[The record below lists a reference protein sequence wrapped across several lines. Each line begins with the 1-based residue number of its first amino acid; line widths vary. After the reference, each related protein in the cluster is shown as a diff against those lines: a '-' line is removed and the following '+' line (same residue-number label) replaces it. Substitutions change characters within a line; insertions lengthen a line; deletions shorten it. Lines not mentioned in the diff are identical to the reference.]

1 MSFFR
6 KDFPGRHAVI
16 LLTIA
21 IMLLLIEMMDE
32 LYMETIPWVDLFYAI
47 PIITAAVLLSPLET
61 IGTGLLAMI
70 LCLTTQIESSDIEHL
85 NMFTSIA
92 IGMGG
97 VLAAGKASLIRRVT
111 NKLKA
116 SRDALNNS
124 PIAYAEFRFPGYAIV
139 SHNETFRQFVET
151 AGGRMGKTLFKSL
164 PEKISESIAG
174 MMDKAVMEKER
185 VDLDEFLLP
194 TEEGKNSFWKTSI
207 IPLQVGSNK
216 TPRSVA
222 MFAFNVT
229 ASVQRA
235 HTQVAA
241 LKISSAV
248 MSSLDLDN
256 TIRVVLDNM
265 AYIAETG
272 AAALFL
278 FEDDQ
283 WVGTAGYGDYSDELI
298 MSMRYPYEEL
308 AAAVDAVESKKAM
321 ALTSPREISRSYQE
335 MFNKLDAKSYLIV
348 PLVSGNRTI
357 GSIWLKH
364 DDSQRRFSQE
374 QIEFATAI
382 GSHAALAIENATIYE
397 NEHFI
402 RKSMEAIEAISEAG
416 LVSLDLEEVLMEI
429 VNRTQDVMKMD
440 SALIFLVDNKR
451 ENLVPRAVTGAM
463 REYASQIIIPVGEG
477 IVGRTFKEGVP
488 MKIDNLLSDD
498 EERSYFAETDIHSVL
513 TVPLRIGGMVEG
525 VLEIACNREKAFS
538 TREWG
543 LFQVLADRA
552 SMAVQNS
559 WAHEDTRKEL
569 DRVRLLRDVAAACA
583 ESQDMSAI
591 AKNALKAVDEKM
603 GCFRASVY
611 YLDNE
616 RNALINLAFIGHS
629 PKVMDEFKESPLDR
643 GTLLT
648 RAVLERRMITH
659 EEVNLDNA
667 TEDEAYIL
675 KALNI
680 GDNRR
685 CTLPLIYKKEV
696 VGGMALVFPD
706 KYSFRPGEV
715 QTILGVANQ
724 LAVAIHGSK
733 HPVERSLEMLE
744 GQTGKDPE

>member
-1 MSFFR
+1 MSLFG

-16 LLTIA
+16 LLIIA
-21 IMLLLIEMMDE
+21 IMLFLIEIMDK
-32 LYMETIPWVDLFYAI
+32 LYMETIPWVDLLYAV
-47 PIITAAVLLSPLET
+47 PIITAAILLSPLET
-61 IGTGLLAMI
+61 IGVGLLATI
-70 LCLTTQIESSDIEHL
+70 LCLTSQIESNNIEHL
-85 NMFTSIA
+85 NMLTSATVGI
-92 IGMGG
+92 GG
-97 VLAAGKASLIRRVT
+97 VVAAGKASLIRRIT
-111 NKLKA
+111 RKIKA
-116 SRDALNNS
+116 SGEALNNS
-124 PIAYAEFRFPGYAIV
+124 PLAYAEFKFPGYVIA
-139 SHNETFRQFVET
+139 SQNETFRQFVEM
-151 AGGRMGKTLFKSL
+151 AGGKVGKSLFDSL
-164 PEKISESIAG
+164 PEKISENIAG
-174 MMDKAVMEKER
+174 MMDKAVMEKTR
-185 VDLDEFLLP
+185 VDCDEFLLP
-194 TEEGKNSFWKTSI
+194 TDEGKNSFWRSNFT
-207 IPLQVGSNK
+207 PLPVGSKK

-235 HTQVAA
+235 HTHVAA

-265 AYIAETG
+265 AYIAETS

-283 WVGTAGYGDYSDELI
+283 WVGTAGYGGYSDELI

-308 AAAVDAVESKKAM
+308 AAAVDSVESKKAL
-321 ALTSPREISRSYQE
+321 AVTSPREISRSYQE
-335 MFNKLDAKSYLIV
+335 MFNKLDAKSYLVV

-364 DDSQRRFSQE
+364 DDSQRRFSRE

-402 RKSMEAIEAISEAG
+402 RKAMEAIEAISEAG

-451 ENLVPRAVTGAM
+451 EYLVPRAVTGAM
-463 REYASQIIIPVGEG
+463 REYASKIMIPVGKG
-477 IVGRTFKEGVP
+477 IVGRTFREGVP
-488 MKIDNLLSDD
+488 MKIDNLPSD
-498 EERSYFAETDIHSVL
+498 EEESSYFAETDIHSVL
-513 TVPLRIGGMVEG
+513 TVPLRIGGKVEG
-525 VLEIACNREKAFS
+525 VLEIGCQREKAFS

-559 WAHEDTRKEL
+559 WSHEETKKEL

-583 ESQDMSAI
+583 ESQDMRAI
-591 AKNALKAVDEKM
+591 AKNALEAVDEKM

-629 PKVMDEFKESPLDR
+629 PKVMDEFKESSMDR

-675 KALNI
+675 KALDV

-696 VGGMALVFPD
+696 VGGMAIVFPD
-706 KYSFRPGEV
+706 KNSFRPGEI
-715 QTILGVANQ
+715 QTIEGVANQ

-733 HPVERSLEMLE
+733 HPVESSGDMLKS
-744 GQTGKDPE
+744 QSGKDPK

>member
-1 MSFFR
+1 MSLIR

-16 LLTIA
+16 LLIVA
-21 IMLLLIEMMDE
+21 IMLLLIEPLDE
-32 LYMETIPWVDLFYAI
+32 RFMETIPWIDLLYAL
-47 PIITAAVLLSPLET
+47 PIITAAILLSPLET
-61 IGTGLLAMI
+61 IGVGLLATI
-70 LCLTTQIESSDIEHL
+70 LSLTTEIESTDMEQL
-85 NMFTSIA
+85 NLLTSTA
-92 IGMGG
+92 IGIFG
-97 VLAAGKASLIRRVT
+97 VVAAGKASLIRRIT
-111 NKLKA
+111 NRLKA
-116 SRDALNNS
+116 SGEALNNS
-124 PIAYAEFRFPGYAIV
+124 PLAYAEFRFPGYVIT
-139 SHNETFRQFVET
+139 SHNETFRQFVGM
-151 AGGRMGKTLFKSL
+151 AGGKLGKSLFDSL
-164 PEKISESIAG
+164 PENIAGNIAG
-174 MMDKAVMEKER
+174 MMDETVVEKKR
-185 VDLDEFLLP
+185 VDRDELLLP
-194 TEEGKNSFWKTSI
+194 TDDGKNSFWRTNF
-207 IPLQVGSNK
+207 IPLPVGGKK

-235 HTQVAA
+235 HTHVAA

-265 AYIAETG
+265 AYIAETS

-283 WVGTAGYGDYSDELI
+283 WVGTSGYGDYSDELI
-298 MSMRYPYEEL
+298 LNMRYPYEEL
-308 AAAVDAVESKKAM
+308 AAAVEAVESKKAL
-321 ALTSPREISRSYQE
+321 AVTSSHEISRSYQE
-335 MFNKLDAKSYLIV
+335 MFNKLNAKSYLVV

-357 GSIWLKH
+357 GSVWLKH
-364 DDSQRRFSQE
+364 GDSKRRFSEE

-402 RKSMEAIEAISEAG
+402 RKAMEAIEAISEAG

-429 VNRTQDVMKMD
+429 VNRTQDVMRMD
-440 SALIFLVDNKR
+440 SALVFLVDKKR
-451 ENLVPRAVTGAM
+451 EYLVPRAVTGAM
-463 REYASQIIIPVGEG
+463 REYASQIMIPVGKG
-477 IVGRTFKEGVP
+477 IVGRTFQEGVP
-488 MKIDNLLSDD
+488 MKIDNLMND
-498 EERSYFAETDIHSVL
+498 EEEGAFFAETDIHSIL
-513 TVPLRIGGMVEG
+513 TVPLRIGGKVEG
-525 VLEIACNREKAFS
+525 VLEIGCNRESAFS

-559 WAHEDTRKEL
+559 WSHEETKKEL

-583 ESQDMSAI
+583 ESQDMRAI
-591 AKNALKAVDEKM
+591 AKNALEAVDEKM

-611 YLDNE
+611 YLDKE
-616 RNALINLAFIGHS
+616 RKALVNLAFVGHS
-629 PKVMDEFKESPLDR
+629 PKLMDEFKVSSLDK

-667 TEDEAYIL
+667 TEDEGYIL
-675 KALNI
+675 KALDI

-696 VGGMALVFPD
+696 VGGMAVVFHD
-706 KYSFRPGEV
+706 KCPFKPGEI
-715 QTILGVANQ
+715 QTIKGVANQ
-724 LAVAIHGSK
+724 LAVAIHGSR
-733 HPVERSLEMLE
+733 HPVESTGEMLE
-744 GQTGKDPE
+744 SQSSQES